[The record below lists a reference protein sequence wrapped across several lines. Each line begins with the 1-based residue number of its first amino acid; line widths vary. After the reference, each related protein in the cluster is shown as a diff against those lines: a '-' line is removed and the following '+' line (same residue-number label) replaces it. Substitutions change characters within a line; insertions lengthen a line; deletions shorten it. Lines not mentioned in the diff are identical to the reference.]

1 MSAVRTVVAV
11 LLAGALLAVGLPA
24 AGWADEQ
31 RTATRLDG
39 TAAELLA
46 TAERL
51 ARESDATRHGTA
63 RRTIVVRVPHDG
75 VLRLDG
81 AGPSWRVDG
90 GPWHRRRGRVPVV
103 ATDPTVLL
111 DSGRHRLRLS
121 LRQRDG
127 EVVVTVARARPVSA
141 ADPEIETGGRDQ
153 TPRVRRTGLVTRS

>member
-39 TAAELLA
+39 TTTELLA

-51 ARESDATRHGTA
+51 ARESDATRHGAA
-63 RRTIVVRVPHDG
+63 RRTIVVRVPPGG

-81 AGPSWRVDG
+81 GRPSWRVDG
-90 GPWHRRRGRVPVV
+90 GPWHPRRGRVPVI
-103 ATDPTVLL
+103 ATDPTLLL
-111 DSGRHRLRLS
+111 DSGRHRLGLS

-127 EVVVTVARARPVSA
+127 EIVVTVARARPVSSA
-141 ADPEIETGGRDQ
+141 NPEIETGSRDQ
-153 TPRVRRTGLVTRS
+153 TPRARRTGLVTRS